1 MMGRLAFRFQPFRP
15 QRRIHVLQEPSTY
28 LRLISARAYS
38 RSPTLCS
45 SSKNEKDDGYPST
58 HDDRQHGDRQYDE
71 NDLDWARNWIAEGDV
86 KKKLAKFPPSIGVIT
101 FSRSSGPGGQN
112 VNKVNSKATLRV
124 PLEKLEPHIPR
135 IFFGALKRKGS
146 KYLTDGGDM
155 VISSDSCRSQST
167 NTKDCWEKL
176 YRAVIRSAQVPG
188 KTSLEK
194 KERVKKLIEK
204 SKAVTRDW
212 KYKLAKKKANRRG
225 GPVGEW

>member
-1 MMGRLAFRFQPFRP
+1 
-15 QRRIHVLQEPSTY
+15 
-28 LRLISARAYS
+28 
-38 RSPTLCS
+38 
-45 SSKNEKDDGYPST
+45 
-58 HDDRQHGDRQYDE
+58 
-71 NDLDWARNWIAEGDV
+71 
-86 KKKLAKFPPSIGVIT
+86 
-101 FSRSSGPGGQN
+101 
-112 VNKVNSKATLRV
+112 
-124 PLEKLEPHIPR
+124 
-135 IFFGALKRKGS
+135 
-146 KYLTDGGDM
+146 M

-204 SKAVTRDW
+204 SEAVTRDW